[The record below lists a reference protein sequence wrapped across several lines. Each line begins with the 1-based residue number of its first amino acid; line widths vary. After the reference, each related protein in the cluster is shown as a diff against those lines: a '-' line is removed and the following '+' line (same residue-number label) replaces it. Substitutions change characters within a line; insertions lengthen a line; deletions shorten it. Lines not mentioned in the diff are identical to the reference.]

1 MRKLLLVTLLFL
13 SIAGAASAQVMV
25 DGVNIN
31 NFQEVT
37 MIRMIAVNRVFSNK
51 INVFIDYGQSQD
63 GGAREAM
70 EVTEVNSDRRVKFNS
85 VIHAIN
91 YLEANGWGFDEAMVL
106 PSDGNASAAG
116 SVQYLFRR
124 KAE

>member
-1 MRKLLLVTLLFL
+1 MRKLLLTAALFL
-13 SIAGAASAQVMV
+13 TLAGAASAQVMV
-25 DGVNIN
+25 DGININ

-70 EVTEVNSDRRVKFNS
+70 EVTEVGSSSRVKFNS

-91 YLEANGWGFDEAMVL
+91 YLEANGWEFNESMVL
-106 PSDGNASAAG
+106 PSDGNATAAG

-124 KAE
+124 KAR